1 MADSRL
7 RPGWPRASF
16 GGSEGSTWTRLCLKP
31 TLYCNSGHC
40 PLRPH
45 PPSASSLPRCQPAIA
60 LLSRLAV
67 TTKPGMAHEAL
78 LRIATCTMKTCTH
91 RDAAGLDP
99 LGQGSGAAPTVRVAH
114 IGHWTRQDP
123 SQCLVPGRL
132 FNGWPQPNPA
142 PATCR
147 D

>member
-7 RPGWPRASF
+7 RPDWPRASF
-16 GGSEGSTWTRLCLKP
+16 EGSEGSTWTRLCLKP
-31 TLYCNSGHC
+31 VLYYNSGHG
-40 PLRPH
+40 PPRPH

-78 LRIATCTMKTCTH
+78 LRIATMKTRTH
-91 RDAAGLDP
+91 RDAGVGP
-99 LGQGSGAAPTVRVAH
+99 SWTRPGSGAAQHLSTVRVAH
-114 IGHWTRQDP
+114 IGHWTRM
-123 SQCLVPGRL
+123 VPGRR